1 MTDTMH
7 KINLLWNRICYKFDK
22 LNKSVM
28 TKLFKVRK
36 KEETDFDKIRVTS
49 SGSFF
54 MRSSDIFD
62 NKEESLRL
70 ISKLRNS
77 VKLYSKQNVV
87 ATIKK

>member
-1 MTDTMH
+1 MTNITQ
-7 KINLLWNRICYKFDK
+7 KINLLWNRICYNFDK

-62 NKEESLRL
+62 NKEESLKL

>member
-1 MTDTMH
+1 MTDITQ
-7 KINLLWNRICYKFDK
+7 KINLLWYRICYNFDK
-22 LNKSVM
+22 LNKRVM

-62 NKEESLRL
+62 NKEESLQL

-77 VKLYSKQNVV
+77 VKFYSKQNVV

>member
-1 MTDTMH
+1 MTDITQI
-7 KINLLWNRICYKFDK
+7 INLLWNRICYNFDK
-22 LNKSVM
+22 LNKSFM

-36 KEETDFDKIRVTS
+36 KEETDFDKIKVTS

-62 NKEESLRL
+62 NKEESLKL

>member
-1 MTDTMH
+1 M
-7 KINLLWNRICYKFDK
+7 LWNKICSIFDE

-36 KEETDFDKIRVTS
+36 KEDTDFDKIRVTS

-62 NKEESLRL
+62 NKEESLKL

-77 VKLYSKQNVV
+77 VKLYSKQSVV